1 MGHARKEDKETDP
14 FFLYLA
20 FQNIHSPSEVPAR
33 YIDANRPN
41 GIRRIAAGISAR
53 IGFTLR
59 SATGSSFSQDQFLP
73 WMRQLGQL

>member
-1 MGHARKEDKETDP
+1 MTHARKEDEEADP

-41 GIRRIAAGISAR
+41 GIRRIAAGISAQ
-53 IGFTLR
+53 IGFTL
-59 SATGSSFSQDQFLP
+59 DQ
-73 WMRQLGQL
+73 QLEALSHRINFCHG